1 MHLKKYSKKYWA
13 KRAEKYDRTNWVKNE
28 DFIDVF
34 TSMLPENNFKKILE
48 VGIGTGAVAKIISKR
63 IGPLTGI
70 DISAEMI
77 SNINHP
83 DIELILADVQALP
96 FDSETFDLIYMRN
109 VLHYIDQPEKGFSEI
124 CRCMKPKAY
133 FLFSQVVPPDDS
145 ISKEYDWLVGRNI
158 HYPTQTEI
166 IDMFKDFSIIK
177 RLEFILEKQSITNWL
192 NNTCNDK
199 AKKIEIVQ
207 RHRDTSDHYKSLV
220 QYEETSG
227 DIFVNI
233 KHMLVLGQKRL
244 LSR

>member
-1 MHLKKYSKKYWA
+1 MKRYSNKYWA

-28 DFIDVF
+28 DFMDVF
-34 TSMLPENNFKKILE
+34 TNMLPEHNFKKILE

-83 DIELILADVQALP
+83 HIKLILADVQALP

-145 ISKEYDWLVGRNI
+145 ISEEYDWLVGRNI

-166 IDMFKDFSIIK
+166 INMFKDFSIIK
-177 RLEFILEKQSITNWL
+177 RL
-192 NNTCNDK
+192 
-199 AKKIEIVQ
+199 
-207 RHRDTSDHYKSLV
+207 
-220 QYEETSG
+220 
-227 DIFVNI
+227 
-233 KHMLVLGQKRL
+233 
-244 LSR
+244 

>member
-1 MHLKKYSKKYWA
+1 MKKYSNKYWA
-13 KRAEKYDRTNWVKNE
+13 KRAEKYDRTNWVQNE
-28 DFIDVF
+28 DFMDVF
-34 TSMLPENNFKKILE
+34 TSMLPEDNFKKILE

-145 ISKEYDWLVGRNI
+145 ISEEYDWLVGRNI

-207 RHRDTSDHYKSLV
+207 RHRDTSDHYKSLA

>member
-1 MHLKKYSKKYWA
+1 MKGFSKKYWA
-13 KRAEKYDRTNWVKNE
+13 KRAEKYDRINWVKNE
-28 DFIDVF
+28 EFLD
-34 TSMLPENNFKKILE
+34 TYLNMLPVKVFKKILE
-48 VGIGTGAVAKIISKR
+48 VGIGTGALGKIISDR
-63 IGPLTGI
+63 IGPLIGI
-70 DISAEMI
+70 DISKEMI
-77 SNINHP
+77 SNIDHP
-83 DIELILADVQALP
+83 NIEAILADVKSLP
-96 FDSETFDLIYMRN
+96 FNSETFDLIYMRN
-109 VLHYIDQPEKGFSEI
+109 VLHYIDEPEKGFSEI
-124 CRCMKPKAY
+124 YRCMKSNAY
-133 FLFSQVVPPDDS
+133 FLFSQVVSPDDS
-145 ISKEYDWLVGRNI
+145 ISEEYDWLVGRNI

-177 RLEFILEKQSITNWL
+177 RLEFLLEKQSITNWL

-207 RHRDTSDHYKSLV
+207 RHRDTSDHYKSLA

>member
-1 MHLKKYSKKYWA
+1 MKRYSKKYWA
-13 KRAEKYDRTNWVKNE
+13 KRAEKYDRINWVQNE
-28 DFIDVF
+28 DFMDVF
-34 TSMLPENNFKKILE
+34 TSMLPEHNFKKILE

-145 ISKEYDWLVGRNI
+145 ISEEYDWLVGRNI
-158 HYPTQTEI
+158 HYPTQKEI
-166 IDMFKDFSIIK
+166 IDMFKEFSIIK
-177 RLEFILEKQSITNWL
+177 RLEYVLEKQSIMNWL
-192 NNTCNDK
+192 NNTCNEESEK
-199 AKKIEIVQ
+199 NEILQ
-207 RHRDTSDHYKSLV
+207 RHRDTSDHYKSLA
-220 QYEETSG
+220 QYEETSK

-244 LSR
+244 SFRL

>member
-1 MHLKKYSKKYWA
+1 MKRYSKKYWA
-13 KRAEKYDRTNWVKNE
+13 KRAEKYDRINWVKNE
-28 DFIDVF
+28 EFLD
-34 TSMLPENNFKKILE
+34 TYLNMLPEKVFKKILE
-48 VGIGTGAVAKIISKR
+48 VGIGTGALGKIISDR
-63 IGPLTGI
+63 IGPLIGI
-70 DISAEMI
+70 DISKEMI
-77 SNINHP
+77 SNIDHP
-83 DIELILADVQALP
+83 NIEAILADVKSLP
-96 FDSETFDLIYMRN
+96 FNSETFDLIYMRN
-109 VLHYIDQPEKGFSEI
+109 VLHYIDEPEKGFSEI
-124 CRCMKPKAY
+124 YRCMKSNAY
-133 FLFSQVVPPDDS
+133 FLFSQVVSPDDS
-145 ISKEYDWLVGRNI
+145 ISEEYDWLVGRNI

-177 RLEFILEKQSITNWL
+177 RLEFLLEKQSITNWL

-207 RHRDTSDHYKSLV
+207 RHRDTSDHYKSLA

>member
-1 MHLKKYSKKYWA
+1 MKRYSKKYWA
-13 KRAEKYDRTNWVKNE
+13 KRAEKYDRTNWVQNE
-28 DFIDVF
+28 DFMDVF
-34 TSMLPENNFKKILE
+34 TSMLPEHNFKKILE

-109 VLHYIDQPEKGFSEI
+109 VLHYIDEPEKGFSEI
-124 CRCMKPKAY
+124 YRCMKSNAY
-133 FLFSQVVPPDDS
+133 FLFSQVVSPDDS
-145 ISKEYDWLVGRNI
+145 ISEEYDWLVGRNI
-158 HYPTQTEI
+158 HYPTQKEI
-166 IDMFKDFSIIK
+166 IDMFKEFSIIK
-177 RLEFILEKQSITNWL
+177 QLEYVLEKQSIMNWL
-192 NNTCNDK
+192 NNTCNEESEK
-199 AKKIEIVQ
+199 NEILQ
-207 RHRDTSDHYKSLV
+207 RHRDTSDHYKSLA
-220 QYEETSG
+220 QYEETSK

-244 LSR
+244 SFRL

>member
-1 MHLKKYSKKYWA
+1 MKRYSKKYWA
-13 KRAEKYDRTNWVKNE
+13 KRAEKYDRINWVQNE
-28 DFIDVF
+28 DFMDVF
-34 TSMLPENNFKKILE
+34 TRMLPEHNFKKILE

-96 FDSETFDLIYMRN
+96 FNSETFDLIYMRN

-145 ISKEYDWLVGRNI
+145 ISEEYDWLVGRNI
-158 HYPTQTEI
+158 HYPTQKEI
-166 IDMFKDFSIIK
+166 IDMFKEFSIIK
-177 RLEFILEKQSITNWL
+177 QLEYVLEKQSIMNWL
-192 NNTCNDK
+192 NNTCNEESEK
-199 AKKIEIVQ
+199 NEILQ
-207 RHRDTSDHYKSLV
+207 RHRDTSDHYKSLA
-220 QYEETSG
+220 QYEETSK

-244 LSR
+244 SFR

>member
-1 MHLKKYSKKYWA
+1 MKKYSNKYWS

-28 DFIDVF
+28 DFMYIF

-48 VGIGTGAVAKIISKR
+48 VGIGTGAVAKIISKQ

-83 DIELILADVQALP
+83 DIELILADVRALP

-124 CRCMKPKAY
+124 CICMKPKAY

-145 ISKEYDWLVGRNI
+145 ISEEYDWLVGRKI

-199 AKKIEIVQ
+199 AKKIEIIQ
-207 RHRDTSDHYKSLV
+207 RHRDTTDDYKSLV

>member
-1 MHLKKYSKKYWA
+1 MKKYSKKYWA
-13 KRAEKYDRTNWVKNE
+13 KRAEKYDRTNWVQNE
-28 DFIDVF
+28 GFIDVF
-34 TSMLPENNFKKILE
+34 TSMLPEDNFKKILE

-70 DISAEMI
+70 DISEEMI

-96 FDSETFDLIYMRN
+96 FDPETFDLIYMRN

-124 CRCMKPKAY
+124 YRCMKPKAY
-133 FLFSQVVPPDDS
+133 FLFSQVVSPDDS
-145 ISKEYDWLVGRNI
+145 ISEEYDWLVGRNI
-158 HYPTQTEI
+158 HYPTQKEI

-199 AKKIEIVQ
+199 ARKIEIVQ

-220 QYEETSG
+220 QYEESSG

-233 KHMLVLGQKRL
+233 KHMLVLGQKQL

>member
-1 MHLKKYSKKYWA
+1 MKKYSNKYWA
-13 KRAEKYDRTNWVKNE
+13 NRAEKYDRTNWVKNE
-28 DFIDVF
+28 DFMDVF

-83 DIELILADVQALP
+83 DIELILANVQALP

-124 CRCMKPKAY
+124 CRCMKPEAY

-145 ISKEYDWLVGRNI
+145 ISEEYDWLVGRNI
-158 HYPTQTEI
+158 HYPTQIEI
-166 IDMFKDFSIIK
+166 IDMFKDFSIVK
-177 RLEFILEKQSITNWL
+177 RLEFVLEKQSIMNWL
-192 NNTCNDK
+192 NNTCNEESEK
-199 AKKIEIVQ
+199 NEILQ
-207 RHRDTSDHYKSLV
+207 RHRDTSDRYKSLA

-227 DIFVNI
+227 DIIVNI
-233 KHMLVLGQKRL
+233 KHMLVLGQKQL
-244 LSR
+244 LIN

>member
-1 MHLKKYSKKYWA
+1 
-13 KRAEKYDRTNWVKNE
+13 
-28 DFIDVF
+28 
-34 TSMLPENNFKKILE
+34 
-48 VGIGTGAVAKIISKR
+48 
-63 IGPLTGI
+63 
-70 DISAEMI
+70 MI

-83 DIELILADVQALP
+83 DIELILADVRALP

-207 RHRDTSDHYKSLV
+207 RHRDTSDNYKSLA
-220 QYEETSG
+220 QYEETSEE
-227 DIFVNI
+227 IFVNI

-244 LSR
+244 LSG

>member
-1 MHLKKYSKKYWA
+1 LKKYSKKYWA
-13 KRAEKYDRTNWVKNE
+13 KRAEKYDRINWVQNE
-28 DFIDVF
+28 DFMDVF
-34 TSMLPENNFKKILE
+34 TSMLPEHNFKKILE

-77 SNINHP
+77 SNINNP

-133 FLFSQVVPPDDS
+133 FLLSQVVPPDDS
-145 ISKEYDWLVGRNI
+145 ISEEYDWLVGRNI
-158 HYPTQTEI
+158 HYPTQKEI
-166 IDMFKDFSIIK
+166 IDMFKEFSIIK
-177 RLEFILEKQSITNWL
+177 RLEYVLEKQSIMNWL
-192 NNTCNDK
+192 NNTCNEESEK
-199 AKKIEIVQ
+199 NEILQ
-207 RHRDTSDHYKSLV
+207 RHRDTSDHYKSLA
-220 QYEETSG
+220 QYEETSK

-244 LSR
+244 SFRL

>member
-1 MHLKKYSKKYWA
+1 MKGFSKKYWA
-13 KRAEKYDRTNWVKNE
+13 KRAEKYDRINWVKNE
-28 DFIDVF
+28 EFLDTFIN
-34 TSMLPENNFKKILE
+34 MLPEKVFKKILE
-48 VGIGTGAVAKIISKR
+48 VGIGTGALGKIISSR

-70 DISAEMI
+70 DISKEMI

-83 DIELILADVQALP
+83 GIEAILADVQALP

-124 CRCMKPKAY
+124 CRCMKHKAY

-145 ISKEYDWLVGRNI
+145 ISEEYDWLVGRNI

-166 IDMFKDFSIIK
+166 IDMFKDLSIIK
-177 RLEFILEKQSITNWL
+177 RLEFILEKQSIINWL

-207 RHRDTSDHYKSLV
+207 RHRDTSDHYKSLA

-233 KHMLVLGQKRL
+233 KHMLVLVQKRL
-244 LSR
+244 LFPL

>member
-1 MHLKKYSKKYWA
+1 MKGFSKKYWA
-13 KRAEKYDRTNWVKNE
+13 KRAEKYDRINWVKNE
-28 DFIDVF
+28 EFLD
-34 TSMLPENNFKKILE
+34 TYLNMLPEKVFKKILE
-48 VGIGTGAVAKIISKR
+48 VGIGTGALGKIISDR
-63 IGPLTGI
+63 IGSLIGI
-70 DISAEMI
+70 DISKEMI
-77 SNINHP
+77 SNIDHP
-83 DIELILADVQALP
+83 NIEAILADVKSLP
-96 FDSETFDLIYMRN
+96 FNSETFDLIYMRN
-109 VLHYIDQPEKGFSEI
+109 VLHYIDEPEKGFSEI
-124 CRCMKPKAY
+124 YRCMKSNAY
-133 FLFSQVVPPDDS
+133 FLFSQVVSPDDS
-145 ISKEYDWLVGRNI
+145 ISEEYDWLVGRNI

-207 RHRDTSDHYKSLV
+207 RHRDTSDHYKSLA

>member
-1 MHLKKYSKKYWA
+1 MKGFSKKYWA
-13 KRAEKYDRTNWVKNE
+13 KRAEKYDRINWVKNE
-28 DFIDVF
+28 EFLD
-34 TSMLPENNFKKILE
+34 TYLNMLPEKVFKKILE
-48 VGIGTGAVAKIISKR
+48 VGIGTGALGKIISDR
-63 IGPLTGI
+63 IGPLIGI
-70 DISAEMI
+70 DISKEMI
-77 SNINHP
+77 SNNDHP
-83 DIELILADVQALP
+83 NIEAILADVKSLP
-96 FDSETFDLIYMRN
+96 FNSETFD
-109 VLHYIDQPEKGFSEI
+109 
-124 CRCMKPKAY
+124 
-133 FLFSQVVPPDDS
+133 S
-145 ISKEYDWLVGRNI
+145 ISEEYDWLVGRNI

-177 RLEFILEKQSITNWL
+177 RLEFLLEKQSITNWL

-207 RHRDTSDHYKSLV
+207 RHRDTSDHYKSLA